1 VLNFLRSFVVAPASC
16 TDWFIQQQGG
26 IGAVSDGPPQ
36 VFNRRV
42 KRIQR
47 DAAASRQDR
56 DQYTLLRHDIAER
69 LVDRLEDTLRVFPVA
84 AEIGCA
90 DGALLRC
97 LQGRGGVKRLLQC
110 DSSQK
115 MLDLCESGSVGGVE
129 ALTLLADEEALP
141 LATASQDLILSNLAL
156 HWVND
161 VPGPLSLCVCVCVC
175 GCVCVCVCVCVC
187 CTRTRHMS
195 PAADICL
202 LIRLHMCSH
211 THTTLV
217 LVPLGQRWR
226 LYADASA
233 TRAVTYKSVLIIIPH
248 VSSYYTLHMCLH
260 TAGTLTQ
267 MRRALYISLVIY
279 H

>member
-1 VLNFLRSFVVAPASC
+1 M
-16 TDWFIQQQGG
+16 
-26 IGAVSDGPPQ
+26 SDGPPQ

-115 MLDLCESGSVGGVE
+115 MLDLCESGSVGGIE

-156 HWVND
+156 QWVND

-175 GCVCVCVCVCVC
+175 VCV
-187 CTRTRHMS
+187 
-195 PAADICL
+195 
-202 LIRLHMCSH
+202 
-211 THTTLV
+211 
-217 LVPLGQRWR
+217 
-226 LYADASA
+226 
-233 TRAVTYKSVLIIIPH
+233 SVLH
-248 VSSYYTLHMCLH
+248 AACV
-260 TAGTLTQ
+260 
-267 MRRALYISLVIY
+267 
-279 H
+279 